1 MATEV
6 KVPTLGES
14 VTEATI
20 GEWLKQPGDP
30 VKVDEPIASLETDK
44 VAVEVPS
51 PVAGI
56 FGEQKVKVGDTVDVG
71 AVIATIEDAVA
82 AGENT
87 QVKPREE
94 APAPAP
100 APALAAAAA
109 KEPEQAADI
118 DRELDALPKAGADD
132 LATTL
137 SPSVRRAVIEHGID
151 PTQIKG
157 SGKDGRLTKED
168 VLAAAAA
175 KKASPAPSISAPAP
189 SPPPAPAATGER

>member
-51 PVAGI
+51 PVAGVL
-56 FGEQKVKVGDTVDVG
+56 GEQKVKVGETVEVG
-71 AVIATIEDAVA
+71 AVIATIEDAIA

-100 APALAAAAA
+100 VTP

-118 DRELDALPKAGADD
+118 DREN
-132 LATTL
+132 
-137 SPSVRRAVIEHGID
+137 AVVSLED
-151 PTQIKG
+151 P
-157 SGKDGRLTKED
+157 
-168 VLAAAAA
+168 
-175 KKASPAPSISAPAP
+175 
-189 SPPPAPAATGER
+189 